1 MNTSTYIARL
11 IGPLF
16 LIMGLGMLVEG
27 DTVRALSQE
36 FLSNLSLIYLAGML
50 ALVAGLAIVNA
61 HNLWVADWR
70 ILITILGWLSVIAGI
85 IRLLF
90 PGKVQSLGAGLIS
103 HPHAMLIGGIVVL
116 VLGVILA
123 WAGYMP
129 RSQTADTPKPEVRPA
144 AKPVTKTAAKAPAK
158 TAAKATVKPARAAAV
173 RKTARK
179 TSGKTARKTARKTT
193 TAARRPRSPR
203 KRS

>member
-1 MNTSTYIARL
+1 MSTSTYIARL

-16 LIMGLGMLVEG
+16 LIMGLGMVVEG

-70 ILITILGWLSVIAGI
+70 VLITLLGWLSIAGGI
-85 IRLLF
+85 FRLLF
-90 PGKVQSLGAGLIS
+90 PGKVQALGTGLVAS
-103 HPHAMLIGGIVVL
+103 PAAMIMGGIIVL
-116 VLGVILA
+116 TIGAILSFV
-123 WAGYMP
+123 GYEHLWQ
-129 RSQTADTPKPEVRPA
+129 RDT
-144 AKPVTKTAAKAPAK
+144 AKPAVKAPVKTPAKSADKSADKTAAKP
-158 TAAKATVKPARAAAV
+158 AAKSAGARKA
-173 RKTARK
+173 ARK
-179 TSGKTARKTARKTT
+179 TTASARKTA
-193 TAARRPRSPR
+193 SPR

>member
-1 MNTSTYIARL
+1 MSTSTYIARL

-16 LIMGLGMLVEG
+16 LIMGLGMVVEG

-70 ILITILGWLSVIAGI
+70 VLITLLGWLSIAGGI
-85 IRLLF
+85 FRLLF
-90 PGKVQSLGAGLIS
+90 PGKVQALGTGLVAS
-103 HPHAMLIGGIVVL
+103 PAAMIMGGIIVL
-116 VLGVILA
+116 TMGAILSFV
-123 WAGYMP
+123 GYEHLWQ
-129 RSQTADTPKPEVRPA
+129 RDT
-144 AKPVTKTAAKAPAK
+144 AKAPAK
-158 TAAKATVKPARAAAV
+158 TPAKSADKSADKTAAKPAAKSAGA
-173 RKTARK
+173 RKAARK
-179 TSGKTARKTARKTT
+179 TTASARKTA
-193 TAARRPRSPR
+193 SPR

>member
-1 MNTSTYIARL
+1 MSTSTYIARL

-16 LIMGLGMLVEG
+16 LIMGLGMVVEG

-70 ILITILGWLSVIAGI
+70 VLITLLGWLSIAGGI
-85 IRLLF
+85 FRLLF
-90 PGKVQSLGAGLIS
+90 PGKVQALGTGLVAS
-103 HPHAMLIGGIVVL
+103 PAAMIMGGIIVL
-116 VLGVILA
+116 TMGAILSFV
-123 WAGYMP
+123 GYEHLWQ
-129 RSQTADTPKPEVRPA
+129 RDT
-144 AKPVTKTAAKAPAK
+144 AKAPAK
-158 TAAKATVKPARAAAV
+158 TPAKSADKSADKTAAKPAAKSAGARKAV
-173 RKTARK
+173 RKTTA
-179 TSGKTARKTARKTT
+179 SARKTA
-193 TAARRPRSPR
+193 SPR

>member
-1 MNTSTYIARL
+1 MSTSRYIARL

-16 LIMGLGMLVEG
+16 LIMGLGMVVEG

-70 ILITILGWLSVIAGI
+70 ILVTILGWLSVIAGI
-85 IRLLF
+85 VRLLL

-116 VLGVILA
+116 VLGAILA

-129 RSQTADTPKPEVRPA
+129 APQAAETPKPQVKPAARPA
-144 AKPVTKTAAKAPAK
+144 AKAAAKAAAKSPAKAPARAPAK
-158 TAAKATVKPARAAAV
+158 TAA

-179 TSGKTARKTARKTT
+179 SARKTASKAAS
-193 TAARRPRSPR
+193 AARRPRSPR